1 MYRFY
6 YDESLKSNVLGRI
19 AVIKEYRGKKVGQYI
34 VKTAC
39 SLIQGNVCLHAQLQA
54 KPFYEKLGFKAYGEI
69 DYDEYCPH
77 TWMKKEM

>member
-1 MYRFY
+1 MCL
-6 YDESLKSNVLGRI
+6 EELQLLKNI
-19 AVIKEYRGKKVGQYI
+19 EEKKYI

-69 DYDEYCPH
+69 DYDEDCPH
-77 TWMKKEM
+77 TWMKK